1 MKKIYSKSEP
11 DKLILS
17 LMRYDDISEYRT
29 DICPNEE
36 RLQISGR
43 KLKKG
48 LKVKAHKHISIENV
62 IRLTTK
68 TDITQEAW
76 VVFEGCIKGTFY
88 DLDDSV
94 LYETKIGKGDV
105 IVLFRGGHSLEVL
118 DEDTIFYE
126 FKTGP
131 YNGTKSDKED
141 INE

>member
-1 MKKIYSKSEP
+1 M
-11 DKLILS
+11 S
-17 LMRYDDISEYRT
+17 LEFPPVGIDTAYTWLKDDEDTVTGNDGNTST
-29 DICPNEE
+29 
-36 RLQISGR
+36 
-43 KLKKG
+43 
-48 LKVKAHKHISIENV
+48 
-62 IRLTTK
+62 
-68 TDITQEAW
+68 TQEAW

-88 DLDDSV
+88 DLDESV

>member
-1 MKKIYSKSEP
+1 MERVYSKVNP
-11 DKLILS
+11 DKLIIS
-17 LMRYDDISEYRT
+17 LLRYNDISEYRT
-29 DICPNEE
+29 DLCPDEE
-36 RLQISGR
+36 YLQISGR
-43 KLKKG
+43 KIKSG
-48 LKVKAHKHISIENV
+48 TKVKAHKHLPIE
-62 IRLTTK
+62 RK

-76 VVFEGCIKGTFY
+76 IVFEGRIKGTFY

-94 LYETKIGKGDV
+94 LYETEIKKGDV

-131 YNGTKSDKED
+131 YLGIEADKET

>member
-1 MKKIYSKSEP
+1 MERVYSKVDK
-11 DKLILS
+11 DKLVLA
-17 LMRYDDISEYRT
+17 LMRYNEISEYRT
-29 DICPNEE
+29 DLSPDEE
-36 RLQISGR
+36 YLQISGR
-43 KLKKG
+43 KLEKG
-48 LKVKAHKHISIENV
+48 LKVKAHKHIPIARE
-62 IRLTTK
+62 

-94 LYETKIGKGDV
+94 LYETEIGKGDV

-131 YNGTKSDKED
+131 YFGVEADKEA
-141 INE
+141 ISE

>member
-1 MKKIYSKSEP
+1 MDRIYSKVDT
-11 DKLILS
+11 DKLVLA
-17 LMRYDDISEYRT
+17 LMRFIEISEYRT
-29 DICPNEE
+29 DLSPDEE
-36 RLQISGR
+36 YLQISGR
-43 KLKKG
+43 KLEKG
-48 LKVKAHKHISIENV
+48 LKVKAHKHIPIE
-62 IRLTTK
+62 RK

-94 LYETKIGKGDV
+94 LYETEIGKGDV

-131 YNGTKSDKED
+131 YFGVEADKEA
-141 INE
+141 ISE

>member
-1 MKKIYSKSEP
+1 MERIYSKVNK
-11 DKLILS
+11 DKLVLA
-17 LMRYDDISEYRT
+17 LMRFDEISEYRT
-29 DICPNEE
+29 DLSPDEE
-36 RLQISGR
+36 YLQISGR
-43 KLKKG
+43 KLEKG
-48 LKVKAHKHISIENV
+48 LKVKAHKHIPIARE
-62 IRLTTK
+62 

-94 LYETKIGKGDV
+94 LYETEIGKGDV

-131 YNGTKSDKED
+131 YYGVEADKEAID
-141 INE
+141 EK

>member
-1 MKKIYSKSEP
+1 MVKIYSQVEP

-17 LMRYDDISEYRT
+17 LMTCDDISESRT
-29 DICPNEE
+29 DMCPDEE
-36 RLQISGR
+36 YLQISGR

-48 LKVKAHKHISIENV
+48 LKTKPHKHIPIE
-62 IRLTTK
+62 RK

-76 VVFEGCIKGTFY
+76 IVFEGCLKGTFY

-94 LYETKIGKGDV
+94 LYETEIKKGDV
-105 IVLFRGGHSLEVL
+105 VCLFRGGHGFEVL
-118 DEDTIFYE
+118 EEDTIWYE

-131 YNGTKSDKED
+131 YYGIETDKED